1 MQSKIRELEL
11 KINQN
16 KMYRDKAMQMRRIIQ
31 DRNAQMQ
38 CDTEIKEYQKYI
50 DYFSEEI
57 RKLRQKPSRSSTQ
70 SSDSGVETAA
80 AASAS
85 SRDPSSS
92 PMVASASANAGA
104 TKVGGGLEPEKRK
117 YSNLGEWRVFST
129 DL

>member
-85 SRDPSSS
+85 SRDPASS
-92 PMVASASANAGA
+92 PMVASASTNAGA
-104 TKVGGGLEPEKRK
+104 AKVGGGFEPEKRK
-117 YSNLGEWRVFST
+117 YSNLGEWVSRQI
-129 DL
+129 